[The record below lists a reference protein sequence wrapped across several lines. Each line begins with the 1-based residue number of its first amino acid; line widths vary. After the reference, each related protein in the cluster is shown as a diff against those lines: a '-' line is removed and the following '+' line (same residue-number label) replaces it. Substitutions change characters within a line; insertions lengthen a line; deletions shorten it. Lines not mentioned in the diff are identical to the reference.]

1 MVVEIEEQDEVWR
14 KLKDGEEK
22 STELWERSGIE
33 GMVEKIRC

>member
-1 MVVEIEEQDEVWR
+1 MVVDIEEQDEVWR

-22 STELWERSGIE
+22 SIELWEWGGIE